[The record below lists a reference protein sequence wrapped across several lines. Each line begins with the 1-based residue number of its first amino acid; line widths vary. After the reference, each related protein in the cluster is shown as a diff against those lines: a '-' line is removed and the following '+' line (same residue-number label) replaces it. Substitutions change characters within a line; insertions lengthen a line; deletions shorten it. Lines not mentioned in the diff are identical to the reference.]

1 MPIKDMLMK
10 QARAIVNALRHR
22 AHSEER
28 GVALPELLVS
38 AIVLALIAGATISS
52 LIAIGTTSSQERF
65 RAQAQAI
72 AQADQV
78 RVRAMKISDLGNN
91 YSHTRTVRN
100 GPTTFTVTSTAQF
113 ITEANP
119 ATTSCTEN
127 TSNTDYIKVQS
138 SVTWGSIGT
147 RPPVTLASLIA
158 PPTGST
164 APTRGSLQVSVTNA
178 AGAPRSGVAIS
189 GTGPTNFSGTTASNG
204 CIIFGN
210 LPIGTYT
217 VTPTLAGVVDP
228 NGVAPAPQTVDVIA
242 QSTTTV
248 ALQYDTPGRITATF
262 RVRNYAGTVV
272 SNQQATGIVVFN
284 TGMQTARLFG
294 TGTLATTQQTTT
306 TLFPFTSPQAVY
318 AGRCAANNPGSGAG
332 IVSPTVAPGAVVA
345 VSPAIQLFPLYL
357 NVYMGSAASGAK
369 SVGANV
375 RIEDLDCPGVVYNF
389 VTNSAGQLPLPGLP
403 FSDYEVCV
411 RGPSTSG
418 TRRVAG
424 RLGGG
429 QEPHRHQPE
438 RRPRPRLD
446 HLAVHMRRAGLH
458 LLRSERG
465 VSLPELLVSVIMG
478 TVLIIAA
485 LTLLT
490 VVNRSSARQVARVDA
505 NQRARP
511 VMERIMDELRST
523 CVSRGVVPVL
533 AGLECEARSASCTER
548 HRRQPRAQQA
558 PDHACRAAR

>member
-22 AHSEER
+22 AHSDER
-28 GVALPELLVS
+28 GIALPELLVS

-78 RVRAMKISDLGNN
+78 RVRAMKISDLANS

-113 ITEANP
+113 VTEANP

-138 SVTWGSIGT
+138 SVTWGSIGG

-178 AGAPRSGVAIS
+178 AGAPRSGVAIAGS
-189 GTGPTNFSGTTASNG
+189 GPTTFSGTTASNG

-210 LPIGTYT
+210 LPVGTYT

-228 NGVAPAPQTVDVIA
+228 NGLAPAPQTVDVIG

-248 ALQYDTPGRITATF
+248 ALQYDTPGRITANF
-262 RVRNYAGTVV
+262 RVRIYGT
-272 SNQQATGIVVFN
+272 SGTIAPNQQARGIMVYN
-284 TGMQTARLFG
+284 TGMQTPRFFG
-294 TGTLATTQQTTT
+294 SGTMLTSQTTST

-318 AGRCAANNPGSGAG
+318 AGSCAANNPSSGAG
-332 IVSPTVAPGAVVA
+332 IVSTPLTPGQVINPLT
-345 VSPAIQLFPLYL
+345 PAIQLFPLYL
-357 NVYMGSAASGAK
+357 DVYRGSTATGAK

-389 VTNSAGQLPLPGLP
+389 VTNASGQLPLPGLP

-418 TRRVAG
+418 TRRVLVASVAVKSL
-424 RLGGG
+424 LGT
-429 QEPHRHQPE
+429 Q
-438 RRPRPRLD
+438 LNVA
-446 HLAVHMRRAGLH
+446 LAPG
-458 LLRSERG
+458 S
-465 VSLPELLVSVIMG
+465 
-478 TVLIIAA
+478 T
-485 LTLLT
+485 TL
-490 VVNRSSARQVARVDA
+490 Q
-505 NQRARP
+505 
-511 VMERIMDELRST
+511 
-523 CVSRGVVPVL
+523 
-533 AGLECEARSASCTER
+533 CT
-548 HRRQPRAQQA
+548 
-558 PDHACRAAR
+558 